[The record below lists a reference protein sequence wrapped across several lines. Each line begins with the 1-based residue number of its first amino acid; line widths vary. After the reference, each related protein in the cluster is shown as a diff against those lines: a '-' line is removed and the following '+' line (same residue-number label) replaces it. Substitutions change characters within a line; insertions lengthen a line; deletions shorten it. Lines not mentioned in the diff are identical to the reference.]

1 MKTKI
6 KLNKK
11 ILCAVKDVLFLIL
24 SPIVT
29 FYLFEFLTHNPFET
43 MKAPAQWLNII
54 LFELLA
60 LLLFCAFGRIRYAL
74 MAETSFFLII
84 GIANYFVLQ
93 FRSAPIMPWDIFSI
107 RTAASVA
114 NNFTYTMDRQAV
126 LSAIGFIAVL
136 AAQLFFAGRE
146 KRFCLKLRLGGCL
159 VSLVM
164 LYGFTVLVQAD
175 SSVSRFKLYDKL
187 FTPTTMSYRDGTAL
201 AFLMELEYLV
211 VDKPEGYKAGEAQS
225 LLESYRSP
233 VSSETMGI
241 NGELPNIIVIMN
253 EAFSDP
259 AVLADFETN
268 QDYMPFVHSLMESG
282 ENTISGYLNVSVL
295 GGNTANTEFEFL
307 TGSSMAFLPQGS
319 IPYQQYVKSEVP
331 SVASYLKEL
340 GYKTIGMHP
349 YRSTGWDR
357 NKVYPLLSLD
367 ETYFLDDFE
376 QPEIIRKY
384 VSDRANYEKIIELFE
399 AKEEGTPLFLFNV
412 TMQNHS
418 SYTDAYENFTPD
430 ISVTG
435 SDSDALH
442 NYLSLLHISDAAL
455 EELIAYFK
463 QTEEPTVIV
472 FFGDHQPTNS
482 VVRPIWKLNGKSDS
496 SLTEEE
502 NARRYEVPYI
512 IWTNYDME
520 AVRGEDT
527 SANFLAAKM
536 LEAAGISPS
545 PYFQFLSELQE
556 DFPVISA
563 IQTKNAAGESLL
575 TDDLKNELSDYRK
588 LQYYTLFDYKK

>member
-1 MKTKI
+1 MNINLKQ
-6 KLNKK
+6 NKK
-11 ILCAVKDVLFLIL
+11 ILYIGKDILFLIL

-43 MKAPAQWLNII
+43 MKAPAQWLNIA
-54 LFELLA
+54 LFEILA
-60 LLLFCAFGRIRYAL
+60 LFLFAAFGNIRHAL
-74 MAETSFFLII
+74 MTQTGLFLII

-114 NNFTYTMDRQAV
+114 NNFTYTMDKQALLSSIGLVV
-126 LSAIGFIAVL
+126 LL
-136 AAQLFFAGRE
+136 ALQLFFAGKK
-146 KRFCLKLRLGGCL
+146 KRLSWKIRLSGCI
-159 VSLVM
+159 VSLFM
-164 LYGFTVLVQAD
+164 LYGFTLLVQAD

-211 VDKPEGYKAGEAQS
+211 VDKPEGYKASEAKDM
-225 LLESYRSP
+225 LDSYTADSAQ
-233 VSSETMGI
+233 TMGI
-241 NGELPNIIVIMN
+241 NGKLPNIIVIMN

-268 QDYMPFVHSLMESG
+268 QDYMPFVHSLMENG

-307 TGSSMAFLPQGS
+307 TGNSMAFLPQGS
-319 IPYQQYVKSEVP
+319 IPYQQYIKSEVP
-331 SVASYLKEL
+331 SVASYLKDL
-340 GYKTIGMHP
+340 GYQTIGMHP

-357 NKVYPLLSLD
+357 DKVYPLLSLD

-376 QPEIIRKY
+376 NPEIIRKY

-399 AKEEGTPLFLFNV
+399 AKEDNTPLFLFNV

-418 SYTDAYENFTPD
+418 SYTDAYDNFSPD
-430 ISVTG
+430 ISVAG
-435 SDSDALH
+435 AESDALN

-455 EELIAYFK
+455 EELLTYFE
-463 QTEEPTVIV
+463 QEEEPTVVV

-496 SLTEEE
+496 SLTKEE
-502 NARRYEVPYI
+502 NASRYEVPYI
-512 IWTNYDME
+512 IWTNYAME
-520 AVRGEDT
+520 SIHGEDT
-527 SANFLAAKM
+527 SANFLAARA
-536 LEAAGISPS
+536 LEAAGIPAS
-545 PYFQFLSELQE
+545 PYLAYLTTLHEQ
-556 DFPVISA
+556 FPVISA
-563 IQTKNAAGESLL
+563 IQTRDTAGESLP
-575 TDDLKNELSDYRK
+575 TDSLKDTLSTYRK
-588 LQYYTLFDYKK
+588 LQYYNLFDSKK